1 MVINTNVQA
10 QINADNLQATQ
21 ARLSKSLA
29 RLSSG
34 NKIISP
40 SDDAAGL
47 AVASRMDAQIGR
59 TNAAKKNVASAISFT
74 QTQDGYLGKISK
86 ALNRMSELSILAQD
100 ATKSNT
106 DRTLYNKEFSEL
118 QSYIATDVSAEFNG
132 VSLFSSNALTVTI
145 DAEGGS
151 FNMTGINLA
160 QAPYSLV
167 ANPTAKSTMQLSE
180 LSMSGGTIQVGTGG
194 PIIAISAND
203 TLQQVFDRVH
213 TADSNLTA
221 SLNESNGLITVTN
234 ASSSAIDLTETGTN
248 FFEKSNLPGGTTV
261 SLVANGYAVSSTSL
275 TPAGT
280 GISTVAG
287 AIDSLAKV
295 KLAISQLASDRAT
308 LGAYQT
314 RLNYVSDQLTVGRQN
329 LTAASSQIQDVDVA
343 DESTEYAR
351 QNVLQQSGTAMLAQA
366 NQLPQSV
373 LKLLQ

>member
-203 TLQQVFDRVH
+203 TLQQVFDQIH
-213 TADSNLTA
+213 TKDPNLTA
-221 SLNESNGLITVTN
+221 SLNESTGLITVTN

-248 FFEKSNLPGGTTV
+248 FFEKSNLPGGSTL
-261 SLVANGYAVSSTSL
+261 SLVGNGYAVSSTSL

>member
-21 ARLSKSLA
+21 SRLSKSLA

-234 ASSSAIDLTETGTN
+234 ASSSAIDLTESGTN
-248 FFEKSNLPGGTTV
+248 FFEKSNLPGGSTL
-261 SLVANGYAVSSTSL
+261 SLVGNGYAVSSTSL

>member
-180 LSMSGGTIQVGTGG
+180 LSMTGGTIQLGTGG

-203 TLQQVFDRVH
+203 TLQQVFDQIH
-213 TADSNLTA
+213 TKDPNLTA
-221 SLNESNGLITVTN
+221 SLNESTGLITVTN

>member
-221 SLNESNGLITVTN
+221 SLNESTGLITVTN
-234 ASSSAIDLTETGTN
+234 ANSSAIDLTESGTN
-248 FFEKSNLPGGTTV
+248 FFEKSNLPGGSTL
-261 SLVANGYAVSSTSL
+261 SLVGNGYAVSSTSL